1 MLLGSHN
8 SWTFGKTQWWVPS
21 FTCRCQS
28 LNIKEQYEKGVR
40 FFDLRLKYSKK
51 GWQVAHGSA
60 IFKVSFYSDLTFL
73 DSQKDCYVRIILEYN
88 SKPKDEEKIKQYFR
102 SECNTLKT
110 LYPDIKFCNGR
121 MKYSWEVIYNFLYE
135 EPELLDRYSSTTSL
149 FNSNN
154 KFLKIIDD
162 WYPKLYA
169 KLNNKKIIEDYKKN
183 GPFDKWLFI
192 DFVEIGIEG

>member
-28 LNIKEQYEKGVR
+28 LDIREQYKEGVR
-40 FFDLRLKYSKK
+40 FFDLRLKYSPNK
-51 GWQVAHGSA
+51 GWEVAHGWA
-60 IFKVSFYSDLTFL
+60 IFKVFFHGDLTFL
-73 DSQKDCYVRIILEYN
+73 NNQKDCYVRVILEYN
-88 SKPKDEEKIKQYFR
+88 SKPKNEQKIIENFR
-102 SECNTLKT
+102 SECKT
-110 LYPDIKFCNGR
+110 LEDIYPNIKFCNGR
-121 MKYSWEVIYNFLYE
+121 MKYSWETIYNFKHK

-149 FNSNN
+149 FKSDN

-169 KLNNKKIIEDYKKN
+169 KLNNKRIKEEYIKN

-192 DFVEIGIEG
+192 DFINL